1 MDISTSLWRSR
12 YQISSLN
19 VVMFCMRII
28 NHDWLRTGPGT
39 VMSWSCPKAPSDVL
53 IISAA
58 KNMQQGAKT
67 VMGNNICNVLSVKIL
82 YKKENLLL
90 RTLSQQWPFE
100 WFVFLVDGVS
110 VSFEFVVKSPM
121 GGVFS
126 WQMTREQ
133 CQSQCQPHVCT
144 SSVHSPAQDTW
155 TQARVPPFYCNSTFK
170 GFPKSKIQKP

>member
-1 MDISTSLWRSR
+1 MFVDITLCASLWHSR
-12 YQISSLN
+12 YQICSVN

-39 VMSWSCPKAPSDVL
+39 VMSWSCSKAPSDVL

-121 GGVFS
+121 GGMFS
-126 WQMTREQ
+126 WQMTRAR
-133 CQSQCQPHVCT
+133 CQP
-144 SSVHSPAQDTW
+144 SASPMSSPAPVEQPEPG
-155 TQARVPPFYCNSTFK
+155 RVNREK
-170 GFPKSKIQKP
+170 W